1 MITPG
6 GAALLGLRGDDLV
19 GVASYEL
26 TGDPAAAEIALAVAD
41 DMHRHGVATL
51 GGDRRFGRSGPLQ
64 ERVKLAGLEEL
75 APYGV
80 E

>member
-1 MITPG
+1 MPRHDGQGRPFLRTLNRFG
-6 GAALLGLRGDDLV
+6 GEVWFLQPYPVV
-19 GVASYEL
+19 GA
-26 TGDPAAAEIALAVAD
+26 TG
-41 DMHRHGVATL
+41 L